1 MNDFE
6 KACEE
11 VNKDFTSEKE
21 NVIEWIKNADVATVT
36 FTQGRYITKIKE
48 LAKKYPDRVQITKEN
63 ADGTLVAHIP
73 VSAIKISI
81 IERNLSE
88 EQKRLAAER
97 LHKGKD
103 TNNGGEM

>member
-21 NVIEWIKNADVATVT
+21 NVIEWIKNSEIATVT
-36 FTQGRYITKIKE
+36 FTQGRYITKVKD
-48 LAKKYPDRVQITKEN
+48 LAKKYPDRVEIVKEN

-73 VSAIKISI
+73 VSAIKINI

-97 LHKGKD
+97 LSKGR
-103 TNNGGEM
+103 EESASSM

>member
-21 NVIEWIKNADVATVT
+21 NVIEWIKNADIATVT
-36 FTQGRYITKIKE
+36 FTQGRYITKVKE
-48 LAKKYPDRVQITKEN
+48 LATKYPDKVQIVKFN
-63 ADGTLVAHIP
+63 DDGTLVAHIP
-73 VSAIKISI
+73 VSAIKINI

-88 EQKRLAAER
+88 EQRQMAAARLTRGREE
-97 LHKGKD
+97 
-103 TNNGGEM
+103 NGNM

>member
-6 KACEE
+6 RACED

-21 NVIEWIKNADVATVT
+21 NVIEWIKNADIATVT

-48 LAKKYPDRVQITKEN
+48 LERKYPDRVQIVKVN
-63 ADGTLVAHIP
+63 NDGTVVAHIP
-73 VSAIKISI
+73 VSAIKINI

-88 EQKRLAAER
+88 EQKQMAADRLSRGREE
-97 LHKGKD
+97 
-103 TNNGGEM
+103 NGNM

>member
-21 NVIEWIKNADVATVT
+21 NVIEWIKNADIATFT
-36 FTQGRYITKIKE
+36 FTQGRYISKIKE
-48 LAKKYPDRVQITKEN
+48 LAKKYPEKVQIVKEN
-63 ADGTLVAHIP
+63 EDGTLVGHFP
-73 VSAIKISI
+73 VSAVKISI

-97 LHKGKD
+97 LSKGREESA
-103 TNNGGEM
+103 GSM